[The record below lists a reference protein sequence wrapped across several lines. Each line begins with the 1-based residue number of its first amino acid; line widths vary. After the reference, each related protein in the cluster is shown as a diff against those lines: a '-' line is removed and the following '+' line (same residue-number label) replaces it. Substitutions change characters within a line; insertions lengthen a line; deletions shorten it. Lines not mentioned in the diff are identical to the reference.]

1 MREDADDFAF
11 WANQAFARK
20 AGGAVLA
27 DQYEDP
33 GNRPLALAGFAIKS
47 DLAFLKRQPFW
58 PRIARCQTFL
68 LPRSLDSNALALRR
82 GPRQAIFLHGGLLLN
97 LWHAL
102 WMIVA
107 QSKVLADQF
116 GWEVL
121 PSHKIIDADVRNPA
135 MFSDQHLGRLS
146 RQGYLQ
152 ELFGRAVEFIFFH
165 EIAHHGRRHLD
176 RLYGP
181 AGLQVIDEAM
191 NMASAGAE
199 MSELSRLLEFDA
211 DWIASEMCL
220 NATAHTRQD
229 NGQTAGFQDRDH
241 MTSELALHA
250 LAQSTLFMVLDQG
263 RRAAPLSYN
272 DAHPPALHRA
282 VRVTKGLGDTIQK
295 AAGMTRDEIGAF
307 MNQAWAEVVIQ
318 AERMGYPPGIWNDR
332 IEDLTRIDQLE
343 KIADRANALTRAL
356 SAELSDERAGGL
368 SDD

>member
-1 MREDADDFAF
+1 MREDADDFTF
-11 WANQAFARK
+11 WANQTFARK

-27 DQYEDP
+27 DRYEDP

-47 DLAFLKRQPFW
+47 DLDFLKRQPLW

-68 LPRSLDSNALALRR
+68 LPQSTVSSANALRH
-82 GPRQAIFLHGGLLLN
+82 GQRQAVFLHAGLLQD
-97 LWHAL
+97 LWRAL
-102 WMIVA
+102 WTIVA
-107 QSKVLADQF
+107 QSDALAGQFDWETLTADQ
-116 GWEVL
+116 VANA
-121 PSHKIIDADVRNPA
+121 HKQAPA
-135 MFSDQHLGRLS
+135 MFMDQHLGRLS
-146 RQGYLQ
+146 RQSYLQ

-176 RLYGP
+176 RLYGR

-191 NMASAGAE
+191 NMASAGSE

-229 NGQTAGFQDRDH
+229 DGQTAGFEDRDH

-282 VRVTKGLGDTIQK
+282 VRVTKGVGDTIQK

-307 MNQAWAEVVIQ
+307 MNEAWAEVVTQ

-332 IEDLTRIDQLE
+332 IEDLTRINQLE
-343 KIADRANALTRAL
+343 EISDRANALTRTL
-356 SAELSDERAGGL
+356 SAELADEEQNDR
-368 SDD
+368 STE